1 MTSFIKLEMVKART
15 GLSKSSIYAMMKAG
29 SFPKNISIGKRAVAW
44 VELEIQQWIENKI
57 QMRCF

>member
-1 MTSFIKLEMVKART
+1 MVKART